1 VNSRGN
7 TPTTSA
13 TDQVLCPRTGPY
25 RVCFPAHDNP
35 AGPQRRAMMTAEMM
49 TMIPVIMA
57 MFPSLADTEALK
69 VSCQTITISM
79 LAWLLLYSLIRRW
92 HQIRY

>member
-1 VNSRGN
+1 
-7 TPTTSA
+7 
-13 TDQVLCPRTGPY
+13 
-25 RVCFPAHDNP
+25 
-35 AGPQRRAMMTAEMM
+35 MMTAEMM